1 MSTKTQLTT
10 SNDTKIRNNVALID
24 KDTDHA
30 TFNAQLIG
38 EMFPTTTNVVLA
50 TGAFQYNI
58 NFTKTG
64 NVCVMQGFVKNNSG
78 AILSNSTYYIITNPL
93 FQAKNIQNFVG
104 VKTISNATV
113 RAILTTSASA
123 FPNHLIIQNSIG
135 SGEVVNFSLTYIV
148 ND

>member
-1 MSTKTQLTT
+1 MSTKAQLTT
-10 SNDTKIRNNVALID
+10 SNNTKIRANVGIID
-24 KDTDHA
+24 RDTDHA
-30 TFNAQLIG
+30 TFNAELVD
-38 EMFPTTTNVVLA
+38 EMFPATTTVVLA

-93 FQAKNIQNFVG
+93 FQSKNVQNFVG
-104 VKTISNATV
+104 IKTISSATV
-113 RAILTTSASA
+113 RAILTNSASA
-123 FPNHLIIQNSIG
+123 LPNHLIIQSSIG